1 MSRWWIATISIRW
14 SIFASLGNK
23 SQAKWLSLIG
33 FWMFPTKEKWEGSE
47 GQNLI
52 LADSEVFSVYYDRED
67 VCQTTKVRIFL
78 KALSSMIKNDG
89 YFCLVFCFALL
100 VAVGGGGVTLR
111 EEIVCERNMC
121 GINFCGLEVQN
132 GLNLRNKFLWMTL

>member
-23 SQAKWLSLIG
+23 LQAKWLSLIG

-78 KALSSMIKNDG
+78 KTLSSMIKNDG
-89 YFCLVFCFALL
+89 YFCLVFLFCFACCCWWWCYLK
-100 VAVGGGGVTLR
+100 GRNCLR
-111 EEIVCERNMC
+111 KKYV
-121 GINFCGLEVQN
+121 
-132 GLNLRNKFLWMTL
+132 RNKFLRMTL